1 MNFRAPILVGL
12 LLLSAASATT
22 WFVVSTSKDKYDDD
36 STIHL
41 FADFSDA
48 SVSRWKTRIQIN
60 GIDVGKIDGVE
71 HVQRDDGTLM
81 ARVKVRVLKKY
92 AIYQNAVIRKAAES
106 LLGDFRLDLIPGTS
120 DTPRLEAGGIIQK
133 VQSISDMEEIQNE
146 LKHVARNINRIT
158 NSFQSVLTGPAGE
171 GSLQA
176 ILSRMEK
183 SMEAIEKTTQTLSLS
198 LERNNHHINNTLS
211 NIDTFSSQLVGV
223 MSEGGALGE
232 VTSNAAQLTQR
243 LNLLVGN
250 LTGALTGSEEGLAQ
264 NSPLGASINNLNES
278 IEHLNSITRKV
289 DNGQGTAGRLINDAG
304 IVEKVEQTL
313 DDTNE
318 IIGSLSKLETQVEL
332 RTEYGVPFDGDN
344 ELVQKAIKNTLSL
357 RLVPRP
363 DKYYILEAVA
373 DPRGLQTRTI
383 TTRDSRGSTTDSTI
397 ADGNIREDSVTEVN
411 ETTFNQMKFSVQMAK
426 RYYFLGLR
434 FGIIENTG
442 GLGVDLFGLGDK
454 LELRFDAFDFDRRDP
469 KDNVSIFP
477 RLRGAA
483 LFEAYNH
490 IFLQAGVDDPL
501 NDDLKTWFLGGVL
514 RFTDEDLKT
523 FLTVAPF

>member
-22 WFVVSTSKDKYDDD
+22 WFVVSTSKDKYDDA
-36 STIHL
+36 SPIHL

-48 SVSRWKTRIQIN
+48 SGIRWKTRIQIN

-176 ILSRMEK
+176 ILRRMEK

-344 ELVQKAIKNTLSL
+344 ELVQKAIKLPATGPPTRQVLYSGGRRRSSRTTDPNHHHPRQQRQHHRQHHSRWQHKRRQRNRGQRDDIQSNEVLRPDCQTLL
-357 RLVPRP
+357 FPRP
-363 DKYYILEAVA
+363 ALWHHRKHRRPGGRPLW
-373 DPRGLQTRTI
+373 PRGQI
-383 TTRDSRGSTTDSTI
+383 
-397 ADGNIREDSVTEVN
+397 
-411 ETTFNQMKFSVQMAK
+411 
-426 RYYFLGLR
+426 
-434 FGIIENTG
+434 
-442 GLGVDLFGLGDK
+442 
-454 LELRFDAFDFDRRDP
+454 
-469 KDNVSIFP
+469 
-477 RLRGAA
+477 GAA
-483 LFEAYNH
+483 L
-490 IFLQAGVDDPL
+490 
-501 NDDLKTWFLGGVL
+501 
-514 RFTDEDLKT
+514 
-523 FLTVAPF
+523 

>member
-22 WFVVSTSKDKYDDD
+22 WFIVSTSKDKYDDA
-36 STIHL
+36 STFHL

-48 SVSRWKTRIQIN
+48 SGIRWKTRIQIN

-81 ARVKVRVLKKY
+81 ARVKLRILKQY
-92 AIYQNAVIRKAAES
+92 AVYQNAVVRKAAES

-120 DTPRLEAGGIIQK
+120 NTPRLEAGGIIQK

-146 LKHVARNINRIT
+146 LKQVARNINRIT
-158 NSFQSVLTGPAGE
+158 DSFQNVLTGPEGQ

-176 ILSRMEK
+176 ILNRMEK
-183 SMEAIEKTTQTLSLS
+183 SMEAIEKTTRTLSLS
-198 LERNNHHINNTLS
+198 LERNNHHINNTLR
-211 NIDTFSSQLVGV
+211 NIDRFSSQLVGV
-223 MSEGGALGE
+223 MSKGGAIGE
-232 VTSNAAQLTQR
+232 VTSNAAQLSSR
-243 LNLLVGN
+243 LNVLAGKLTDV
-250 LTGALTGSEEGLAQ
+250 LTGNEKGLAES
-264 NSPLGASINNLNES
+264 SPLGTSINNLNES
-278 IEHLNSITRKV
+278 IEHLNSIARKV

-304 IVEKVEQTL
+304 IAEKVEQTL
-313 DDTNE
+313 DDANE
-318 IIGSLSKLETQVEL
+318 IIGSLSKMETQVEL

-383 TTRDSRGSTTDSTI
+383 TTSDST
-397 ADGNIREDSVTEVN
+397 GTTLENSRTEVN

-442 GLGVDLFGLGDK
+442 GLGVDFFGFEDK

-469 KDNVSIFP
+469 KDSASIFP

-490 IFLQAGVDDPL
+490 IYVQAGVDDPL
-501 NDDLKTWFLGGVL
+501 NEDLKTWFLGGVL

-523 FLTVAPF
+523 FLTIAPF

>member
-22 WFVVSTSKDKYDDD
+22 WFIVSTSKDKYDDD

-48 SVSRWKTRIQIN
+48 SGIRWKTRIQIN

-106 LLGDFRLDLIPGTS
+106 LLGDFRLDLTPGTS
-120 DTPRLEAGGIIQK
+120 DSPRLEAGGIIQK

-146 LKHVARNINRIT
+146 LKQVAHNINRIT
-158 NSFQSVLTGPAGE
+158 DSFQSVLTGPAGE

-198 LERNNHHINNTLS
+198 LERNNHHINNTLR
-211 NIDTFSSQLVGV
+211 NIDRFSSQLVGV

-243 LNLLVGN
+243 LNT
-250 LTGALTGSEEGLAQ
+250 LTGKLTDALTGNEAGLAES
-264 NSPLGASINNLNES
+264 SPLGASINNLNES
-278 IEHLNSITRKV
+278 IEHLNSIASKV

-304 IVEKVEQTL
+304 IAEKVEQTL

-383 TTRDSRGSTTDSTI
+383 TTSDST
-397 ADGNIREDSVTEVN
+397 GTTPENSVTEVN

-442 GLGVDLFGLGDK
+442 GLGIDLFSLGDK

-490 IFLQAGVDDPL
+490 IYVQAGVDDPL
-501 NDDLKTWFLGGVL
+501 NEDLKTWFLGGVL